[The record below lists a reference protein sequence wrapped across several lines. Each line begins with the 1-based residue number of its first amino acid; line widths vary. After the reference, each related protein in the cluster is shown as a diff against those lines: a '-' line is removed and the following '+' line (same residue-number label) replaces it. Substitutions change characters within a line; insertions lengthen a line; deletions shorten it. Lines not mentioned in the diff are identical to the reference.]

1 MAAKAQVKIELKE
14 ARQLI
19 LREAAALS
27 GLAENLD
34 DGFAAAVRMVY
45 ECKGSVVV
53 TGIGKAGIV
62 GQKIS
67 ATLASTGTPSH
78 FLHAA
83 EAVHGDLG
91 RLRKEDVAI
100 VLSHSGSSE
109 EIVRLIALI
118 KQLGNKM
125 IGITGKLDS
134 PLAQHSD
141 VTVSLGRI
149 EEICP
154 LGLAPTASTT
164 CMLALGDALAMTV
177 MKMRDFQSEDY
188 ARYHP
193 GGALGRQLV
202 TVEQAALFTRGKSL
216 PMVSDKLTV
225 SQAIAQADAQT
236 EMRHGSV
243 LLVDEA
249 GQLSGIITDGD
260 LRRALE
266 KQGAALQECPVA
278 KIMTPKPTVVRPNT
292 LASEA
297 MAIFHEKRIDEIPVV
312 DEDGRPVGLIDVQ
325 DVVALKV
332 VQ

>member
-1 MAAKAQVKIELKE
+1 MAAKAQVKIEMEE

-91 RLRKEDVAI
+91 RLRDEDVAI

-134 PLAQHSD
+134 PLAEHSD

-164 CMLALGDALAMTV
+164 CMLALGDALAITV
-177 MKMRDFQSEDY
+177 MKMRNFQSEDY

-202 TVEQAALFTRGKSL
+202 TVEQAALFTRGKPL
-216 PMVSDKLTV
+216 PMVSDQLTV

-249 GQLSGIITDGD
+249 GRLSGIITDGD

-278 KIMTPKPTVVRPNT
+278 KIMTPKPTVVLPNT
-292 LASEA
+292 LASAA